1 MSTKLKS
8 IAGAVI
14 PLLLGMAFTIYSYYS
29 FSPQERDVMKS
40 YFVSADYNYVLLS
53 LGLAVAGYVLRA
65 YRWRHT
71 LEQINVKPEFRLN
84 FLAVS
89 VGYFVNMTIP
99 RSGEF
104 SRALVLK
111 NYRGIPFDKAFGTIV
126 AERIVDFFLLLSFI
140 LAAVVWEYDTL
151 RDFLLQYIPLQKL
164 LVLIAIFIIGMAA
177 SLYLYF
183 KSEWKL
189 VLLLKSKVDGLKEG
203 ALSVFRIPHK
213 WTFLF
218 ETLLIWLSYVMMFYT
233 STLALDETSGISF
246 GTVLVAFVIGSLVI
260 TFTNGG
266 FGFFPPL
273 VASIL
278 FLYAV
283 PREAGTAFGW
293 IVWTSQ
299 FIITVFLGIFG
310 FLALS
315 FTPKNKK

>member
-1 MSTKLKS
+1 MSTKLKT

-14 PLLLGMAFTIYSYYS
+14 PLLLGLAFTVYSYCS
-29 FSPQERDVMKS
+29 FSPAERDVMKS
-40 YFVSADYNYVLLS
+40 YFVTADYYYVSLS
-53 LGLAVAGYVLRA
+53 LALAVSGYVLRA
-65 YRWRHT
+65 HRWRHT
-71 LEQINVKPEFRLN
+71 LAQIGVKPEFRLN

-89 VGYFVNMTIP
+89 VGYFVNLTIP

-111 NYRGIPFDKAFGTIV
+111 NYRGVPFDKAFGTIV
-126 AERIVDFFLLLSFI
+126 AERIVDFFLLLAFI

-151 RDFLLQYIPLQKL
+151 RDFLLQHIPIKKL
-164 LVLIAIFIIGMAA
+164 LILAAICVAGMLV

-189 VLLLKSKVDGLKEG
+189 VLVLKEKVNGLKEG
-203 ALSVFRIPHK
+203 AISIFRIPHK
-213 WTFLF
+213 GMFLL
-218 ETLLIWLSYVMMFYT
+218 ETLLIWISYVLMFYT
-233 STLALDETSGISF
+233 TTLALDETSGISF
-246 GTVLVAFVIGSLVI
+246 GSVLVAFVIGSLVI
-260 TFTNGG
+260 AFTNGG

-299 FIITVFLGIFG
+299 FVITVFLGIFG
-310 FLALS
+310 FLALT
-315 FTPKNKK
+315 FTAKTKI

>member
-1 MSTKLKS
+1 MSSKLKS

-14 PLLLGMAFTIYSYYS
+14 PLLLGLAFTVYSYYS
-29 FSPQERDVMKS
+29 FTPQERQVMTS
-40 YFVSADYNYVLLS
+40 YFVHADYTYVALS
-53 LGLAVAGYVLRA
+53 LALAVLGYVIRA

-71 LEQINVKPEFRLN
+71 LEQIGVKPQFRLN

-89 VGYFVNMTIP
+89 VGYFINLTIP

-111 NYRGIPFDKAFGTIV
+111 NYRGIAFDKAFGTIV
-126 AERIVDFFLLLSFI
+126 AERIVDFFLLMAFI
-140 LAAVVWEYDTL
+140 LAAVLWEYETL
-151 RDFLLQYIPLQKL
+151 RDFLLKTIPFQKL
-164 LVLIAIFIIGMAA
+164 VLLLAVCLVGMLV

-189 VLLLKSKVDGLKEG
+189 VLLLKSKIHGLKEG

-213 WTFLF
+213 WTFLV
-218 ETLLIWLSYVMMFYT
+218 ETVLLWLSYALMFYT
-233 STLALDETSGISF
+233 ATLALEATAHISF

-260 TFTNGG
+260 AFTNGG

-278 FLYAV
+278 ALYAV
-283 PREAGTAFGW
+283 PLEAGTAFGW

-299 FIITVFLGIFG
+299 FLITVLLGIFG

-315 FTPKNKK
+315 FTPKAKI